1 MNQGGPTKEAFDKLL
16 RWLDPDRDKAGEKY
30 ERIRFRLIRIL
41 AAKGCNDA
49 EDSADQTINIVASK
63 IDWLLENYEGDP
75 TLYFYAVGKKIFL
88 EYLKKKP
95 LPTIAPPVPDSSEIE
110 HVCSC
115 LDLCLDDLPTQDRE
129 LALRYQEGEKR
140 ERSANRKRLAEELGI
155 SVNALRIKM
164 FHIHS
169 KLRESMEQRLGSS

>member
-1 MNQGGPTKEAFDKLL
+1 MHQGPTKETFDKLL
-16 RWLDPDRDKAGEKY
+16 LWLDPDRDKAGEKY

-41 AAKGCNDA
+41 ASKGCYDA
-49 EDSADQTINIVASK
+49 EDLADKTINIVVSK

-75 TLYFYAVGKKIFL
+75 TLYFYAVGKKVFL

-95 LPTIAPPVPDSSEIE
+95 LPTTLPAPPDSPEIE
-110 HVCSC
+110 RVCNC
-115 LDLCLDDLPTQDRE
+115 LEQCLQELSTKDRE

-140 ERSANRKRLAEELGI
+140 QRSHNRQRLADELGI

-164 FHIHS
+164 YHIHS
-169 KLRESMEQRLGSS
+169 KLRESLERRLGSS

>member
-1 MNQGGPTKEAFDKLL
+1 MHQGPSKEAFDKLL

-41 AAKGCNDA
+41 AAKGCYDA
-49 EDSADQTINIVASK
+49 EDLADQTINIVASK

-95 LPTIAPPVPDSSEIE
+95 RPVTLPPAPDSSEIE
-110 HVCSC
+110 HVSNC
-115 LDLCLDDLPTQDRE
+115 LDRCLEELPTQERQ

-140 ERSANRKRLAEELGI
+140 ERSTNRKRLADELGI

-164 FHIHS
+164 YHIHS
-169 KLRESMEQRLGSS
+169 KLRESMEQRLSSS

>member
-1 MNQGGPTKEAFDKLL
+1 MNHGGPTKEAFDKLL
-16 RWLDPDRDKAGEKY
+16 RWLDHDRDRAGEKY

-41 AAKGCNDA
+41 AARGCYDA
-49 EDSADQTINIVASK
+49 EDCADQTINIVATK
-63 IDWLLENYEGDP
+63 IDWLLENYQGDP
-75 TLYFYAVGKKIFL
+75 TLYFYAVGKKVFL

-95 LPTIAPPVPDSSEIE
+95 LPTNLPPALDSTEIE
-110 HVCSC
+110 RVCRC
-115 LDLCLDDLPTQDRE
+115 LDQCLDELPTEDRD
-129 LALRYQEGEKR
+129 LALRYQEGEKG

-169 KLRESMEQRLGSS
+169 KLRESMQRRLGSS